1 MENRLSYILVGL
13 FVFILGI
20 AGVFAVIWLGNYS
33 DKGNF
38 KFYKVATK
46 ESVSGLNDKAP
57 VKLNGV
63 NIGEVRGITIN
74 PKNAEEVLIVI
85 RVEESAP
92 IKEDT
97 YALIQPQGITGLSFI
112 QLQGGTN
119 DSPALKTGAKPEE
132 YGLIF
137 SHPSTFSRL
146 DKTITS
152 LSTKAESIFEKAELI
167 LSDKNLKHF
176 ETILEN
182 SAKASLATA
191 KMLENIELHN
201 KEISQIL
208 QNAVLLEKA
217 ATHAALEVKDVSHTL
232 NTMLSTTGN
241 DTLLSVKAVM
251 GGLET
256 KLAQGK
262 FDVDIL
268 VKENLIPLQN
278 TLDEL
283 RLLSIETK
291 SFIDHINESPS
302 DLLFKSQT
310 INPAPNETRSPR

>member
-13 FVFILGI
+13 FVFVLLI
-20 AGVFAVIWLGNYS
+20 AGTFSVVWLGNYS

-38 KFYKVATK
+38 KFYKVSTK

-63 NIGEVRGITIN
+63 NIGEVRGISIN
-74 PKNAEEVLIVI
+74 PANAEEVVIVI
-85 RVEESAP
+85 RVQENAP

-119 DSPALKTGAKPEE
+119 ESASLKTGIKPEE
-132 YGLIF
+132 YGIIL
-137 SHPSTFSRL
+137 SKPSTFSRL

-152 LSTKAESIFEKAELI
+152 LSTKAEAIFEKAENI
-167 LSDKNLKHF
+167 MSDKNLQHL
-176 ETILEN
+176 EAILEN
-182 SAKASLATA
+182 SARITTATA
-191 KMLENIELHN
+191 KTLENIEKHN
-201 KEISQIL
+201 KELNQIL
-208 QNAVLLEKA
+208 TEAVSLEKA
-217 ATHAALEVKDVSHTL
+217 ATQAALEVKEVSKTL
-232 NTMLSTTGN
+232 NTLLSTTGSE
-241 DTLLSVKAVM
+241 TLQSAQSILA
-251 GGLET
+251 GLET
-256 KLAQGK
+256 KLAKGK

-283 RLLSIETK
+283 RILSIETK
-291 SFIDHINESPS
+291 SFIDHINDSPS

-310 INPAPNETRSPR
+310 INPAPNETRSFR